1 MKEEWK
7 MISQHNKSGLRNPWL
22 LGMIGLIVLVLG
34 VNGTFIWLS
43 THHRATLV
51 ERDYNVKDQKSSEAA
66 VKELRAQQAL
76 AWRADVKKPAS
87 IKVSSPAP
95 YQISVADR
103 DGVPVSGGT
112 MVVEAYRA
120 ADGSKDFFTAFEEVT
135 PGNYQG
141 YISFPL
147 KGYWEL
153 RVRIKRGPDE
163 FAVNTPKFFVE
174 ADAK

>member
-1 MKEEWK
+1 

-43 THHRATLV
+43 ASHRATLV
-51 ERDYNVKDQKSSEAA
+51 ERDYNAKDRKSSEAA
-66 VKELRAQQAL
+66 LKEIGTQQAL
-76 AWRADVKKPAS
+76 AWRTDIKKPVS
-87 IKVSSPAP
+87 LKVNSPAA

-112 MVVEAYRA
+112 MAVEAYRA
-120 ADGSKDFFTAFEEVT
+120 ADGSKDFSTAFEEVT
-135 PGNYQG
+135 PGNYRG

-163 FAVNTPKFFVE
+163 FAVNTQRFFVA
-174 ADAK
+174 ADA